1 MEEPVLGEVDL
12 GTDDLRDEGDD
23 VSGRI
28 LLSGCGGRDIRPLAL
43 DMLFERCD
51 IRVVIGCEIDPCPD
65 RDDGEEDLLGPEV
78 GDHRV
83 HVEVFLF
90 LPSPVDAEE
99 ALRVGI
105 EAMEIVGKILLK
117 GLVVGAYLLQ
127 GLALHDDEVVVSA
140 VVVEERLL
148 EDLAVGGRQPF
159 LLRHLPGI
167 VAHASFEHDE
177 SEERHHVVW
186 EVALL
191 DGSGEE
197 QVGYRPYLTLIVHDI
212 GHARRIAA
220 GSIFVE
226 QIVFCHIHFQFLAKI
241 QRIFQ
246 LEVRQKGK
254 KVQMRY

>member
-1 MEEPVLGEVDL
+1 
-12 GTDDLRDEGDD
+12 
-23 VSGRI
+23 
-28 LLSGCGGRDIRPLAL
+28 
-43 DMLFERCD
+43 
-51 IRVVIGCEIDPCPD
+51 
-65 RDDGEEDLLGPEV
+65 
-78 GDHRV
+78 
-83 HVEVFLF
+83 
-90 LPSPVDAEE
+90 
-99 ALRVGI
+99 
-105 EAMEIVGKILLK
+105 MEIVGKILLK

-140 VVVEERLL
+140 VVVEERFL
-148 EDLAVGGRQPF
+148 EDLAVGRRQPF

-226 QIVFCHIHFQFLAKI
+226 QIVFCHIHFQFLAKNTKNI
-241 QRIFQ
+241 PIRGKAKGEKSRYAVLRITSSADKRRC
-246 LEVRQKGK
+246 ESCPSCKGCPSCWK
-254 KVQMRY
+254 DKSRVSPNNIAKHTTLTT